1 MNVSL
6 SSADADPYS
15 GARELMVE
23 RQLRQRGITDERILE
38 AMRQLP
44 RHEFLPPDK
53 QEEAYEDYPVSIGW
67 GQTISQPYMVALM
80 LQLLEPAPENKV
92 LEVGAGSGYVA
103 ALLGMLCSS
112 VYAVEIVPELAA
124 RARQTLK
131 RLNIHNVHII
141 HGDGTLGYPAAAPYD
156 RILVSA
162 AAPTIPPPLVEQL
175 AEGGKI
181 VVPVGGRVYQ
191 TCEVG
196 TKMNGELHM
205 RRSIECLFVPLRG
218 EYGWKDNI

>member
-1 MNVSL
+1 MNVSP
-6 SSADADPYS
+6 SAADSDPFLR
-15 GARELMVE
+15 ARELMVE
-23 RQLRQRGITDERILE
+23 RQLRQRGIKNERILE
-38 AMRQLP
+38 AMSQLP
-44 RHEFLPPDK
+44 RHEFVPPDK
-53 QEEAYEDYPVSIGW
+53 QEEAYEDYPISIGW

-80 LQLLEPAPENKV
+80 LQLLEPAPEHKV

-103 ALLGMLCSS
+103 ALLGMLCGS

-131 RLNIHNVHII
+131 RLNINNVHII
-141 HGDGTLGYPAAAPYD
+141 HGDGSLGYPAAAPYD

-162 AAPTIPPPLVEQL
+162 AAPTIPPPLVDQL

-196 TKMNGELHM
+196 TKINGELHM
-205 RRSIECLFVPLRG
+205 RHSIECLFVPLRG